1 MTNPVIAVLDDRYI
15 TNKLEH
21 ATGVLLN
28 WFNSNLMQA
37 NPNKFHYILFNRN
50 NANEINSICVTNMI
64 LESKSDVKLLG
75 VHIDSKLSFDLHVS
89 EICKRAGRKLNVL
102 GRLSKTL
109 DVKAKFMLF
118 NSFVLSNFNL
128 CPVVWHYC
136 NITNLKKIE
145 NIQKRALRLV
155 FGNFKL
161 TYPELRQK
169 ASRPLLYIER
179 LRLIVCEVF
188 KCVNELGPSYLHNIF
203 NSKEQKYNTRKTKIL
218 EMPKYNYERYGK
230 QSLSY
235 NGAQLWNMLNND
247 FKNAINVNDF
257 KRLVTS
263 WDGPSCSCSY
273 CNLCVLSSM

>member
-1 MTNPVIAVLDDRYI
+1 MGCGGNIVDV

-21 ATGVLLN
+21 ATDVMLN

-50 NANEINSICVTNMI
+50 NSNEINSICVRNMI

-118 NSFVLSNFNL
+118 NSFVLSDFNF

-136 NITNLKKIE
+136 NITNLRKLE

-169 ASRPLLYIER
+169 ASQPLLYVER
-179 LRLIVCEVF
+179 LRLIV
-188 KCVNELGPSYLHNIF
+188 LDWDPSAH
-203 NSKEQKYNTRKTKIL
+203 K
-218 EMPKYNYERYGK
+218 
-230 QSLSY
+230 
-235 NGAQLWNMLNND
+235 
-247 FKNAINVNDF
+247 
-257 KRLVTS
+257 
-263 WDGPSCSCSY
+263 
-273 CNLCVLSSM
+273 